1 MTNMIGGALKKGLSG
16 LSDLNANNGTL
27 FMVIGFFIMLLIRIY
42 LVKVAYNS
50 IVPKVMKDDKVYR
63 LTYLD
68 ALFVVILLM
77 R

>member
-1 MTNMIGGALKKGLSG
+1 MTNMIGGALKKGLT
-16 LSDLNANNGTL
+16 DLNANNGTL
-27 FMVIGFFIMLLIRIY
+27 LMVIGFFIMLFIRIY

-50 IVPKVMKDDKVYR
+50 IVPKVMKDEDVYR

>member
-1 MTNMIGGALKKGLSG
+1 MTDMIGGALKKSISG
-16 LSDLNANNGTL
+16 DSTSAL
-27 FMVIGFFIMLLIRIY
+27 FMFIGFFLVLFIKVY
-42 LVKVAYNS
+42 LVKISYNNV
-50 IVPKVMKDDKVYR
+50 VPKIMKDDKVYR

>member
-1 MTNMIGGALKKGLSG
+1 MTNMFGGAFKKGLT
-16 LSDLNANNGTL
+16 DFNANNGTL
-27 FMVIGFFIMLLIRIY
+27 LMVIGFFIMLFIRIY

-50 IVPKVMKDDKVYR
+50 IVPKVMKDDDVYR

>member
-1 MTNMIGGALKKGLSG
+1 MFGGALKKGLT
-16 LSDLNANNGTL
+16 DFNANNGTL
-27 FMVIGFFIMLLIRIY
+27 LMVIGFFIMLFIRIY

-50 IVPKVMKDDKVYR
+50 IVPKVMKDDDVYR

>member
-1 MTNMIGGALKKGLSG
+1 MKNMIGGAFKKGLT
-16 LSDLNANNGTL
+16 DFNANNGTSL
-27 FMVIGFFIMLLIRIY
+27 MVIGFFIMLLIRIY

-50 IVPKVMKDDKVYR
+50 IVPKVMKDDEVYR